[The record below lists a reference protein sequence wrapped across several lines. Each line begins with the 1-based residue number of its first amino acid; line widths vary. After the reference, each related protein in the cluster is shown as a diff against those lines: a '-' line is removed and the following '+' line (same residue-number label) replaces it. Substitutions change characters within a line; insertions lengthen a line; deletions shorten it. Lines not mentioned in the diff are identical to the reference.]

1 MARTN
6 PKILLVV
13 NGADDFGR
21 SFRAK
26 LEQEGC
32 RVTTAST
39 GAEAL
44 SEGRE
49 HFDLIFLD
57 LELPDLDGLAVLKE
71 LRALANG
78 NWTPVFLLKSEGE
91 PTHLVQRGFDF
102 GASGYVIKHRL
113 PPASSIGIADQL
125 MKAVSPVNG
134 DGSVLTGPAGRR
146 DVCPFSSRH
155 EFGHCSVFVPLTVSV
170 GEEGVEPTTTCSHL
184 RIGTS
189 DTWRRS
195 SPVPALRDRRPGG
208 TRPLSGGQA
217 TRIEAAPLPSAG
229 DQALGARSKSIKRR
243 ARWRPAAE
251 MPPPM
256 PRPSLS

>member
-78 NWTPVFLLKSEGE
+78 NWTPVFLLKGEGG
-91 PTHLVQRGFDF
+91 PTNWFRGAFTF
-102 GASGYVIKHRL
+102 GAS
-113 PPASSIGIADQL
+113 
-125 MKAVSPVNG
+125 VNG
-134 DGSVLTGPAGRR
+134 IST
-146 DVCPFSSRH
+146 
-155 EFGHCSVFVPLTVSV
+155 
-170 GEEGVEPTTTCSHL
+170 
-184 RIGTS
+184 
-189 DTWRRS
+189 
-195 SPVPALRDRRPGG
+195 RRPLHSWFAFANRLL
-208 TRPLSGGQA
+208 RPWCPVIAEG
-217 TRIEAAPLPSAG
+217 RCLP
-229 DQALGARSKSIKRR
+229 ARPGR
-243 ARWRPAAE
+243 
-251 MPPPM
+251 
-256 PRPSLS
+256 

>member
-6 PKILLVV
+6 PRILLVA
-13 NGADDFGR
+13 NGDDDFGR

-44 SEGRE
+44 NEARG
-49 HFDLIFLD
+49 HFDLILLD
-57 LELPDLDGLAVLKE
+57 LELPELDGLEVLKE
-71 LRALANG
+71 LRAQANG
-78 NWTPVFLLKSEGE
+78 NWSPVFLLKSEGE

-113 PPASSIGIADQL
+113 PPESSIGIADQL

-134 DGSVLTGPAGRR
+134 NGSALTGPAGRR

-155 EFGHCSVFVPLTVSV
+155 EFGHCSVFVPLTVSA

-189 DTWRRS
+189 DTWRLYPRC
-195 SPVPALRDRRPGG
+195 A
-208 TRPLSGGQA
+208 
-217 TRIEAAPLPSAG
+217 IG
-229 DQALGARSKSIKRR
+229 DQAARDRYLEDR
-243 ARWRPAAE
+243 LPV
-251 MPPPM
+251 
-256 PRPSLS
+256 

>member
-6 PKILLVV
+6 PKILLAD
-13 NGADDFGR
+13 ADDDFR
-21 SFRAK
+21 QSFQSR

-32 RVTTAST
+32 RVITAST

-44 SEGRE
+44 SEAGG
-49 HFDLIFLD
+49 HFDLILLD
-57 LELPDLDGLAVLKE
+57 LELPDLDGPAVLKE
-71 LRALANG
+71 LRVRTNG

-91 PTHLVQRGFDF
+91 ATHLVQRGFDF

-189 DTWRRS
+189 DTWRLYPRC
-195 SPVPALRDRRPGG
+195 AIGDQGARDRYLEDR
-208 TRPLSGGQA
+208 
-217 TRIEAAPLPSAG
+217 LPV
-229 DQALGARSKSIKRR
+229 
-243 ARWRPAAE
+243 
-251 MPPPM
+251 
-256 PRPSLS
+256 